1 EPERWPHN
9 LKRRRGATRLRRGAS
24 ERWGPGGHSGPP
36 RSSIP
41 PDHLTQRGAEILPH
55 AFEVR
60 MDRQRSPKA
69 LGGFAVLV
77 ERPVPKPLAGQRP
90 EVIRIAGHG
99 LAAIRDRPSIV
110 LRQEPDR
117 CALVPALGQA

>member
-1 EPERWPHN
+1 MMPAPTMTTSAAISTSLPPSPNVGHTISSGVEERPGFAGA
-9 LKRRRGATRLRRGAS
+9 LPSVGGLGAIRGPQVNQSGL
-24 ERWGPGGHSGPP
+24 GGHSGPP
-36 RSSIP
+36 MSSIP

-77 ERPVPKPLAGQRP
+77 ERHVAEPLAGERP
-90 EVIRIAGHG
+90 EV
-99 LAAIRDRPSIV
+99 
-110 LRQEPDR
+110 
-117 CALVPALGQA
+117 